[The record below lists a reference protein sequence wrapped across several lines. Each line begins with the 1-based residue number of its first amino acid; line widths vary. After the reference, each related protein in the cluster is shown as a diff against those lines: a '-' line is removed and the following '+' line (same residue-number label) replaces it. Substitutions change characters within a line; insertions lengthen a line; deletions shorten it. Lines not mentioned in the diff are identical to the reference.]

1 MTDNTTET
9 TLPRSKRSLK
19 REKIYMES
27 LTTEQLLLVHDRH
40 RFWSHQVWRN
50 KQERSHAG
58 LIADDVAAEIK
69 RRNMEAT
76 RETNTQEKST

>member
-1 MTDNTTET
+1 MTDDTTET
-9 TLPRSKRSLK
+9 TLPRNKRSLK
-19 REKIYMES
+19 REKIYVES

-50 KQERSHAG
+50 KQERRHAG

-69 RRNMEAT
+69 RRNMEVVQDP
-76 RETNTQEKST
+76 NTQEKSV